1 MNTIEGALSRLTE
14 AELVAI
20 AEATYA
26 TAPAGSPGLLAGIR
40 HCADVEQHWR
50 RGTVLPIRP
59 PDSAIPPEEDV
70 QALAAMIALREAA
83 DADNVRT
90 LYAAMVK
97 LLSAGPRH

>member
-1 MNTIEGALSRLTE
+1 MPRLPLARPASLRGSGIAPTWSSTGGEAPSCRSGHRIAPSR
-14 AELVAI
+14 
-20 AEATYA
+20 
-26 TAPAGSPGLLAGIR
+26 
-40 HCADVEQHWR
+40 
-50 RGTVLPIRP
+50 
-59 PDSAIPPEEDV
+59 PEEDV